1 MTQER
6 YVGILV
12 GLITAIVILVLLA
25 LLDREAASKVPYDC
39 VEPTERERIRGI
51 ALQGIDDGLLK
62 AMTHLFDIWQKDPTQ
77 DQPARAQ
84 VGTTNAI
91 NAHNRARK
99 FTLAWSPPTCPPPE
113 K

>member
-12 GLITAIVILVLLA
+12 GLITAIVTLILLA
-25 LLDREAASKVPYDC
+25 LLEQREAASKVAYDC
-39 VEPTERERIRGI
+39 TDPTERERVREI
-51 ALQGIDDGLLK
+51 ALKGIDDGLQN
-62 AMTHLFDIWQKDPTQ
+62 AMEHLFDIWVKDPNRE
-77 DQPARAQ
+77 QPARAQ

-91 NAHNRARK
+91 NAHIRARQ
-99 FTLAWSPPTCPPPE
+99 LALSWTPPTCPPE